1 MTGESGSFWKLE
13 RVNRRRTAALVVK
26 LILWLG
32 AFGLGLDFLFHNLRF
47 NDGKLSGIPIFAAAA
62 VVLAVARSMRAY
74 FAGADIVLGALGA
87 HPISA
92 DQPKNQVVIDVVNEM
107 ALAARM
113 PHPRIDVID
122 DPSPNAFAIG
132 RDPGHSVICV
142 TQGLLDQ
149 MDREELQGV
158 IGHEMAHIR
167 NYDTRLTT
175 MVTAMARGFGA
186 FSGRFISILLSRER
200 EYLADASAV
209 EFTRNPKAL
218 LRALQ
223 QIAKTESPLR
233 CATPGTAQ
241 LFIVDPLLSA
251 SGGGGRSYNEFINE
265 ITRIRSQSDKTEEQ
279 RDAEASNFAA
289 HEYPRN
295 SVLEKISSHP
305 PLRDRIA
312 RLQALAGEAPAQ
324 ASAIS
329 DEQVK
334 AKFKES
340 ALFVRNVAM
349 TDPEVLAKTMQSA
362 LMASSVGRQFLQ
374 GMAGVAPTDP
384 ESTQRDPAEQKLYQA
399 NLASTGD
406 LTPDQLEQK
415 LYEANLAST
424 GDLHRSPSPAQM
436 RDELHQAAGEDF
448 DPSRFSL
455 RGQVFGSA
463 LAAFRDSMQNAGG
476 VSSSNPDP
484 ASGERIGASDPASQE
499 DLEREA
505 LAKFLAPVA
514 ASMQPKKVVT
524 PPASAERPSGSL
536 GVYLLWFV
544 IAFSAA
550 AIVASFAIR

>member
-1 MTGESGSFWKLE
+1 VGQAGSFWKLE

-26 LILWLG
+26 LILLLA
-32 AFGLGLDFLFHNLRF
+32 AFGLGLDFLFHNVRLS
-47 NDGKLSGIPIFAAAA
+47 DGRLSGIPWFAAGA
-62 VVLAVARSMRAY
+62 VFIAVAQSMRAY
-74 FAGADIVLGALGA
+74 FDGADIVLGALGA
-87 HPISA
+87 HPISS
-92 DQPKNQVVIDVVNEM
+92 DQPKNQVVIDVVHEM

-113 PHPRIDVID
+113 PQPRINVID

-132 RDPGHSVICV
+132 RDPEHSVICV

-175 MVTAMARGFGA
+175 MVTAMVRGFGV

-241 LFIVDPLLSA
+241 LFIVDPLQSA
-251 SGGGGRSYNEFINE
+251 SGGGGRSYEEFINE
-265 ITRIRSQSDKTEEQ
+265 ITRIRLQPDKTEAQ
-279 RDAEASNFAA
+279 RDAEAKNFAA

-295 SVLEKISSHP
+295 FVLERISSHP

-312 RLQALAGEAPAQ
+312 RLQTLAGEAPAAAQ
-324 ASAIS
+324 ASGIS
-329 DEQVK
+329 DDQLK

-340 ALFVRNVAM
+340 VLFLRDAAS
-349 TDPEVLAKTMQSA
+349 TDPEVLAKTMQAA
-362 LMASSVGRQFLQ
+362 LLASPVGREFLQ
-374 GMAGVAPTDP
+374 ATIGTPPTDQSAP
-384 ESTQRDPAEQKLYQA
+384 RDPIEQTLYQA
-399 NLASTGD
+399 DLASTGD
-406 LTPDQLEQK
+406 LPRDPLEQK

-424 GDLHRSPSPAQM
+424 GDLQRSLGPAQE
-436 RDELHQAAGEDF
+436 RYELRQAAAEDF

-455 RGQVFGSA
+455 KEQLLAPA
-463 LAAFRDSMQNAGG
+463 LASLRASMVNAGG
-476 VSSSNPDP
+476 NSSLNADP
-484 ASGERIGASDPASQE
+484 ASSKGIGESNPAAKE
-499 DLEREA
+499 ELEREA
-505 LAKFLAPVA
+505 LAKFFAPVA
-514 ASMQPKKVVT
+514 ASMRPKKAAT
-524 PPASAERPSGSL
+524 RPAAAQRASGSR
-536 GVYLLWFV
+536 GMLLFWLV
-544 IAFSAA
+544 IAVSAGT
-550 AIVASFAIR
+550 IVAALAIR